1 MLETR
6 KDKMLEIVFNGDYN
20 SNDAIIYKFLLSS
33 TLDELIGRLNDK
45 KTKCI
50 KSTICNYTG
59 KGFLTS
65 EEQFLDLL
73 NNFIVRFKTDFYF
86 LGSYEML
93 ILQLILENGKNDDF
107 LLCKNYWG
115 NNDFIK
121 YFKYNIEKYI
131 VTAFYDNLKSV
142 AEVSDKVKYFLKE
155 KGIKINKISLRHHDD
170 VSKLYK
176 LLRELSVSNHDTWS
190 SLFLFSSLQKQIL
203 EMKDEIDIMD
213 RSIRLL
219 ENYALQYEIA
229 IKNYYSKKDAIS
241 ILL

>member
-6 KDKMLEIVFNGDYN
+6 KDKMLKIVFNGDYN
-20 SNDAIIYKFLLSS
+20 SNDAIIYKFLLKS
-33 TLDELIGRLNDK
+33 TLDELIGKLNDK

-59 KGFLTS
+59 KVFLTS

-73 NNFIVRFKTDFYF
+73 NNFIARFKTDFYF
-86 LGSYEML
+86 LGSYEIL
-93 ILQLILENGKNDDF
+93 ILQLILENGK
-107 LLCKNYWG
+107 
-115 NNDFIK
+115 NDFIK

-142 AEVSDKVKYFLKE
+142 TEVSDKVKYFLKE

-213 RSIRLL
+213 CSIRLL

-229 IKNYYSKKDAIS
+229 IKNYYTNKRQIKICHFDCYQSKF
-241 ILL
+241 LLHR

>member
-6 KDKMLEIVFNGDYN
+6 KDKMLKIVFNGDYN
-20 SNDAIIYKFLLSS
+20 SNDAIIYKFLLKS
-33 TLDELIGRLNDK
+33 TLDELIGKLNDK

-59 KGFLTS
+59 KVFLTS

-73 NNFIVRFKTDFYF
+73 NNFIARFKTYFYF
-86 LGSYEML
+86 LGSYEIL
-93 ILQLILENGKNDDF
+93 ILQLILENGK
-107 LLCKNYWG
+107 
-115 NNDFIK
+115 NDFIK

-142 AEVSDKVKYFLKE
+142 TEVSDKVKYFLKE

-203 EMKDEIDIMD
+203 EMKDEIDIVD

-229 IKNYYSKKDAIS
+229 IKNYYRNKRQIKICHFDCYQSKF
-241 ILL
+241 LLHR

>member
-6 KDKMLEIVFNGDYN
+6 KDKMLKIVFNGDYN
-20 SNDAIIYKFLLSS
+20 SNDAIIYKFLLKS
-33 TLDELIGRLNDK
+33 TLDELIGKLNDK

-73 NNFIVRFKTDFYF
+73 NNFIARFKTDFYF
-86 LGSYEML
+86 LGSYEIL
-93 ILQLILENGKNDDF
+93 ILQLILENGK
-107 LLCKNYWG
+107 
-115 NNDFIK
+115 NDFIK

-142 AEVSDKVKYFLKE
+142 TEVSDKVKYFLKE

-229 IKNYYSKKDAIS
+229 IKNYYRNKRQIKICHFDCYQSKF
-241 ILL
+241 LLHR

>member
-6 KDKMLEIVFNGDYN
+6 KDKMLKIVFNGDYN
-20 SNDAIIYKFLLSS
+20 SNDAIIYKFLLKS
-33 TLDELIGRLNDK
+33 TLDELIGKLNDK

-59 KGFLTS
+59 KVFLTS

-73 NNFIVRFKTDFYF
+73 NNFIARFKTDFYF
-86 LGSYEML
+86 LGSYEIL
-93 ILQLILENGKNDDF
+93 ILQLILENGK
-107 LLCKNYWG
+107 
-115 NNDFIK
+115 NDFIK

-142 AEVSDKVKYFLKE
+142 TEVSDKVKYFLKE

-213 RSIRLL
+213 CSIRLL

-229 IKNYYSKKDAIS
+229 IKNYYRNKRQIKICRFDC
-241 ILL
+241 

>member
-6 KDKMLEIVFNGDYN
+6 KDKMLGIVFNGDFN

-50 KSTICNYTG
+50 KSTICNYTK

-73 NNFIVRFKTDFYF
+73 NNFIIRFKTDFYF
-86 LGSYEML
+86 LGCDDIY
-93 ILQLILENGKNDDF
+93 ILKLVLENRKNDNFF
-107 LLCKNYWG
+107 LSKNYWG

-121 YFKYNIEKYI
+121 YYKYNMKKYI
-131 VTAFYDNLKSV
+131 VTPFYENLKSIV
-142 AEVSDKVKYFLKE
+142 EVSDKVKYFLKE
-155 KGIKINKISLRHHDD
+155 KGIDMKKVSLRHYDD
-170 VSKLYK
+170 VNKLYEI
-176 LLRELSVSNHDTWS
+176 LRELSASNPSTWS
-190 SLFLFSSLQKQIL
+190 LLFLFDSLKKQIL
-203 EMKDEIDIMD
+203 EMKDEVDIKH
-213 RSIRLL
+213 RSMRLL
-219 ENYALQYEIA
+219 ENYALQYEIT

>member
-1 MLETR
+1 
-6 KDKMLEIVFNGDYN
+6 
-20 SNDAIIYKFLLSS
+20 
-33 TLDELIGRLNDK
+33 
-45 KTKCI
+45 
-50 KSTICNYTG
+50 
-59 KGFLTS
+59 
-65 EEQFLDLL
+65 
-73 NNFIVRFKTDFYF
+73 
-86 LGSYEML
+86 ML
-93 ILQLILENGKNDDF
+93 ILQLVLENGKNDDF
-107 LLCKNYWG
+107 FLCKNYWG

-155 KGIKINKISLRHHDD
+155 KGIIINKISLRHHDD

-190 SLFLFSSLQKQIL
+190 SLFLFSNLQKQIL
-203 EMKDEIDIMD
+203 EMKDEIDIVD

>member
-6 KDKMLEIVFNGDYN
+6 KDKMLKIVFNGDYN
-20 SNDAIIYKFLLSS
+20 SNDAIIYKFLLKS
-33 TLDELIGRLNDK
+33 TLDELIGKLNDK

-59 KGFLTS
+59 KVFLTS

-73 NNFIVRFKTDFYF
+73 NNFIARFKTDFYF
-86 LGSYEML
+86 LGSYEIL
-93 ILQLILENGKNDDF
+93 ILQLILENGK
-107 LLCKNYWG
+107 
-115 NNDFIK
+115 NDFIK

-142 AEVSDKVKYFLKE
+142 TEVSDKVKYFLKE

-229 IKNYYSKKDAIS
+229 IKNYYRNKRQIKICHFDCYQSKF
-241 ILL
+241 LLHR